1 MTKYFVLSAAGAD
14 NVNGK
19 VNDNFNGKSII
30 STIKDSNLY
39 VPYQQERI
47 KNYHNFLAKD
57 LKDQFV
63 GMNIKQK
70 WDKKQMSIDIFSNQI
85 LLESID
91 YLYYFIWR

>member
-1 MTKYFVLSAAGAD
+1 MTKYFVLSAAGSD
-14 NVNGK
+14 NVNGQ

-39 VPYQQERI
+39 VPVVTLSARENQKY
-47 KNYHNFLAKD
+47 NFLTKD

-70 WDKKQMSIDIFSNQI
+70 VRLKLQQMSLDIFSNQI
-85 LLESID
+85 LLESIG
-91 YLYYFIWR
+91 YLY

>member
-39 VPYQQERI
+39 VPVVTLSARENQKY
-47 KNYHNFLAKD
+47 NFLTKD

-70 WDKKQMSIDIFSNQI
+70 VRLKLQQMSLDIFSNQI
-85 LLESID
+85 LLESIG
-91 YLYYFIWR
+91 YLY